1 MVGTKREILRQLE
14 QILPDNDDLIALMY
28 WNREDVEEVCGIA
41 EIDPEK
47 FINNYEILDRLMD
60 NVSTTDD
67 LWDLITNED

>member
-1 MVGTKREILRQLE
+1 MVGTKKELLGQLE
-14 QILPDNDDLIALMY
+14 QVLPDNDDLIGLTY
-28 WNREDVEEVCGIA
+28 WSRGDIEDVCEDA